1 MGGSYKRCSGCGGR
15 ALSIATRCPGCGGE
29 FPVAEEADGR
39 PARKVGWSI
48 SLSMPVVV
56 LAGAGIVVVSQI
68 GRTASPRE
76 QRSSFGAAA
85 PEIAT
90 HSAPSAAAS
99 GTMAPS
105 VAADAPPEA
114 TVLVAQRMV
123 YLRKARS
130 GSSALEAV
138 LEAGDTLAVDSLVGG
153 WYRVTF
159 EGAVMG
165 YAIESSVVG
174 RGS

>member
-1 MGGSYKRCSGCGGR
+1 MTVDDEREAGQALTRGRRLGCATVEGAVLMGGSYKRCSGCGGR

-39 PARKVGWSI
+39 PARKVGWPI

-85 PEIAT
+85 PEIA
-90 HSAPSAAAS
+90 
-99 GTMAPS
+99 
-105 VAADAPPEA
+105 
-114 TVLVAQRMV
+114 R
-123 YLRKARS
+123 
-130 GSSALEAV
+130 
-138 LEAGDTLAVDSLVGG
+138 
-153 WYRVTF
+153 RV
-159 EGAVMG
+159 
-165 YAIESSVVG
+165 
-174 RGS
+174 